1 MSTPV
6 TPPERFLV
14 RLRPFAAL
22 SVAAV
27 AVVLLAGCAGDG
39 GDSASPSASGGVT
52 GDLCA
57 AAAPSGDISDAI
69 SASGEVGS
77 VPTLAFAKPIDIDGL
92 TIQRTVMV
100 EGDGEPLAA
109 GNFVDYAATIVDGAT
124 GEVLSES
131 GYTAGEVLP
140 EQISPESGGQIFG
153 CATVGSR
160 LALAAATSDEANPSL
175 VYIIDILGVTPTT
188 AWGTE
193 QEPVAGLPTVTLD
206 ESGAPTITIPDA
218 DPLAETTV
226 VALKTGDGATVEP
239 GDQVLLQYRGV
250 RWSNGEEFDSTWSK
264 GGVPIPLATTGVVS
278 GFRQA
283 LEGQTVGSQVLVS
296 MTPADGYGDGEINT
310 TDLKG
315 DTLVFVIDIL
325 GTATPAAATAP

>member
-1 MSTPV
+1 M
-6 TPPERFLV
+6 RFLV

-27 AVVLLAGCAGDG
+27 AAVLLAGCAGG
-39 GDSASPSASGGVT
+39 GEDSATPSATGGVA
-52 GDLCA
+52 GDLCS
-57 AAAPSGDISDAI
+57 AAAPSGDISDGI
-69 SASGEVGS
+69 SASGDIGS
-77 VPTLAFAKPIDIDGL
+77 VPTLDFAKPIDIDGL
-92 TIQRTVMV
+92 TIERTVMV
-100 EGDGEPLAA
+100 EGDGEPLVA
-109 GNFVDYAATIVDGAT
+109 GDFVNYAATIVDGVT
-124 GEVLSES
+124 GDVLSQT

-140 EQISPESGGQIFG
+140 EQVSPESGGQIFG

-175 VYIIDILGVTPTT
+175 LYVIDVLGVTPTA
-188 AWGTE
+188 AWGE
-193 QEPVAGLPTVTLD
+193 AQDPVAGLPTVTLD

-218 DPLAETTV
+218 EPLAQTTV
-226 VALKTGDGATVEP
+226 VDLKKGDGATVAP

-264 GGVPIPLATTGVVS
+264 GGVPIPLGTTQVVD

-296 MTPADGYGDGEINT
+296 MTPADGYGEGEINT

-315 DTLVFVIDIL
+315 DTLVFVVDIL
-325 GTATPAAATAP
+325 GTATPAPAAAQ